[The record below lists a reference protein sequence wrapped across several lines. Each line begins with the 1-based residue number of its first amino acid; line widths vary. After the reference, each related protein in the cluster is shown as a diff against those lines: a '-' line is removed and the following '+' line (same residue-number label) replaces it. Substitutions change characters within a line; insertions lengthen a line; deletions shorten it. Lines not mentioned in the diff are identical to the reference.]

1 MEALRVRKR
10 HDVLLRLMKREFIH
24 KLFCEECVT
33 SIPSYTGLTAC
44 FILQA
49 HRYHIIGRELVD
61 WSCSISYAISYKE
74 TKYNIGNS
82 ELSYLINKEVI
93 C

>member
-10 HDVLLRLMKREFIH
+10 HDVLLRLMRREFIH
-24 KLFCEECVT
+24 KLFGEECVI
-33 SIPSYTGLTAC
+33 SISPYTGLTAC

-49 HRYHIIGRELVD
+49 NRYHIIGRTLFN
-61 WSCSISYAISYKE
+61 WSCSISYDINYKGM
-74 TKYNIGNS
+74 KYNMGNS
-82 ELSYLINKEVI
+82 ELSLLINKEVI